1 MRFTNMRY
9 ATIPLVASFALL
21 FIAAAVV
28 GCDSAGVTEG
38 GAEGETG
45 TLTVRLTDA
54 PGDILEA
61 NVTIERVAIVPTE
74 DSASGDADEG
84 GLEVLSDD
92 PMTVDLL
99 TLQNGVTAALGTVE
113 IPEGAYSQIRLIT
126 AQDADVYYEDA
137 DGQRQQAELM
147 LPSADESGIKI
158 SLQEFEIDEASDEV
172 EVTLDFNVEDSFVQ
186 RGQMGSYLFKPV
198 VRTESLVVN
207 GEEVLSGDDS

>member
-1 MRFTNMRY
+1 
-9 ATIPLVASFALL
+9 
-21 FIAAAVV
+21 
-28 GCDSAGVTEG
+28 
-38 GAEGETG
+38 
-45 TLTVRLTDA
+45 
-54 PGDILEA
+54 
-61 NVTIERVAIVPTE
+61 
-74 DSASGDADEG
+74 
-84 GLEVLSDD
+84 
-92 PMTVDLL
+92 MTVDLL